1 MALVNPNSCMTCG
14 ACCASFRVSFYWG
27 ETDAASAGLV
37 PAYLTEAVAPHY
49 VAMLGTNQAKPHCI
63 ALQGEVGRC
72 VSCNI
77 YLLRSSTCH
86 EFTASWEHGEHN
98 PTCDRA
104 RANYSLPPI
113 PEPLTQPFV

>member
-1 MALVNPNSCMTCG
+1 MLEPNPCMTCG

-27 ETDAASAGLV
+27 ETDAAPGGLV
-37 PAYLTEAVAPHY
+37 PAHLTEAIAPHH

-63 ALQGEVGRC
+63 ALQGEVGQC

-77 YLLRSSTCH
+77 YSLRSSTCH
-86 EFTASWEHGEHN
+86 EFTASWEDGKHN

-104 RANYSLPPI
+104 RANYGLLPLDERVPQI
-113 PEPLTQPFV
+113 QD